1 MEVLMVSKSREY
13 FLIMIAHNK
22 YRNSVE
28 QYPVQYA
35 VTVTVVRS
43 FNNRDMESIY
53 NKDYQEH
60 IIK

>member
-35 VTVTVVRS
+35 VTVTAVRS
-43 FNNRDMESIY
+43 FKNRDIECI
-53 NKDYQEH
+53 Q
-60 IIK
+60 